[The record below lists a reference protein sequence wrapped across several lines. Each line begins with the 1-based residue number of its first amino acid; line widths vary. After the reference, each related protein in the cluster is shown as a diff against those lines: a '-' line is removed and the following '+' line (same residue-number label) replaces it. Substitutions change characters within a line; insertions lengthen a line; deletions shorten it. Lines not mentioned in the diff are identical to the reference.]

1 MAKRRPKKTDP
12 NDELELVLV
21 FDPATG
27 LSTTT
32 TAPRTT
38 PIPDKPR
45 RPWGR
50 KAR

>member
-12 NDELELVLV
+12 NDDLELGLTINP
-21 FDPATG
+21 FTG
-27 LSTTT
+27 LPETTVQ
-32 TAPRTT
+32 PRTT

-50 KAR
+50 KK